1 MRKKSIIGLF
11 VCLLGFGATTTS
23 CEDMLTPDMDRYAM
37 EFSGTDTVGFYL
49 GILREVQE
57 VIEQNVLLGELRG
70 DLAVTTEY
78 SSDSISD
85 IANFRNPE
93 DGDNAL
99 LNRAAYYKVINQC
112 NFYLAKVDTMAV
124 IRGDYYMR
132 KECAQVELIR
142 AWVYMQL
149 VQNYGRV
156 PFITKPV
163 DRANTG
169 WETNPEEGWVDA
181 DNLLD
186 KLKAGVEQAA
196 VYEKTLGFPNYGTF
210 ETGAQSVSHQLLLFP
225 SDVVLGDLYLL
236 RGHSGDYEKAASH
249 YYEYMVDFY
258 YELGRAGEG
267 VAGYNSTSFTTSSD
281 KKYYLAVGSWTT
293 GISTGDIITK
303 VPSASNSFF
312 GMVLTRVPQIYGFDA
327 TSSNTTVGGTNE
339 DGTDAT
345 TTSGRISLLANY
357 KNRQVAPS
365 QYFENLAA
373 SQIVRDYEN
382 YVQVGEEREPQ
393 NVLYPN
399 VGDARLAGSAPYV
412 NTEKGRLRFIQK
424 FGSASVDNSGTSSM
438 IGFSFNY
445 MLPIYRMRQ
454 VYLRYAEAVNRAG
467 FPRYA
472 FTLLRD
478 GLDAEKMPRVLTDS
492 FINIDDEAQT
502 KQECP
507 YLEKGNNLYA
517 QLSVDEV
524 RRAEGVRWL
533 DFSAQYWREGSGSA
547 GRTLFGAHERGCGD
561 SYAVDTLY
569 TYENVVLKRIAD
581 EEART
586 RVEADAQTARMRI
599 LAESDEEAEE
609 PEEPV
614 GPDRSDYT
622 VLPADE
628 PAKASAAEINAMET
642 LIADEMA
649 LETAYEGYRFYD
661 LMRIARHKN
670 ADVSGY
676 YPADYGT
683 QWLAWLVSRRA
694 LKLQPY
700 QNPMEKDESLY
711 SILLNPSNWY
721 LKGPKE

>member
-1 MRKKSIIGLF
+1 MKKKSIIGLF
-11 VCLLGFGATTTS
+11 VCLLGFGTATTS
-23 CEDMLTPDMDRYAM
+23 CEDMLTPDLDRYAL

-57 VIEQNVLLGELRG
+57 VIEQNALLGEIRG

-85 IANFRNPE
+85 IANFRSPE
-93 DGDNAL
+93 DGDNNL

-124 IRGDYYMR
+124 VRGNYYMR

-186 KLKAGVEQAA
+186 KLQAGLEQAA
-196 VYEKTLGFPNYGTF
+196 MYEKTLGFPNYGTF
-210 ETGAQSVSHQLLLFP
+210 ETGNKSITHQLLLFP

-258 YELGRAGEG
+258 EAGRAGEG
-267 VAGYNSTSFTTSSD
+267 TASYGTSNTSFTSSE
-281 KKYYLAVGSWTT
+281 KRYYPSVSNWTT
-293 GISTGDIITK
+293 GISSGDLITM
-303 VPSASNSFF
+303 VPSAANSFF
-312 GMVLTRVPQIYGFDA
+312 GMVLTRVPQVYGFDV
-327 TSSNTTVGGTNE
+327 TSSNTTVGGTND
-339 DGTDAT
+339 DGSDAT
-345 TTSGRISLLANY
+345 TTSGNISLTANY

-373 SQIVRDYEN
+373 SQIVRDYDN
-382 YVQVGEEREPQ
+382 YVQVGEDWEPQ
-393 NVLYPN
+393 NVLYPDLA
-399 VGDARLAGSAPYV
+399 DARLVGSAPYV

-424 FGSASVDNSGTSSM
+424 MGSGSVDNTGVARSFT
-438 IGFSFNY
+438 FNY
-445 MLPIYRMRQ
+445 LLPVYRMRQ

-478 GLDAEKMPRVLTDS
+478 GLDAEMMPRVLTDS
-492 FINIDDEAQT
+492 FINIDDVAQT

-507 YLEKGNNLYA
+507 YLEKGTDLYG

-524 RRAEGVRWL
+524 RRAEGVSWL
-533 DFSAQYWREGSGSA
+533 DFSAQYWLENS
-547 GRTLFGAHERGCGD
+547 GRTVAGAHERGCGD

-586 RVEADAQTARMRI
+586 QVEADAQTARMRI
-599 LAESDEEAEE
+599 LAEAEE
-609 PEEPV
+609 DAEDPEEPTE
-614 GPDRSDYT
+614 PDRSEYA
-622 VLPADE
+622 VLPAAE
-628 PAKASAAEINAMET
+628 PAKASAAEINAVET
-642 LIADEMA
+642 LIAEEMA
-649 LETAYEGYRFYD
+649 LETAYEGFRFYD

-670 ADVSGY
+670 NDLTGY

-694 LKLQPY
+694 LPLKPY
-700 QNPMEKDESLY
+700 ENPSEKDESLY

-721 LKGPKE
+721 LTGPKE

>member
-1 MRKKSIIGLF
+1 MKKKSIIGLF

-37 EFSGTDTVGFYL
+37 EFSGNDTVGFYL

-57 VIEQNVLLGELRG
+57 VIEQNVLLGDLRS

-112 NFYLAKVDTMAV
+112 NFYLAKVDTMAL
-124 IRGDYYMR
+124 IRGNYYMR

-169 WETNPEEGWVDA
+169 WETNPAEGWVDA

-196 VYEKTLGFPNYGTF
+196 LYEKTLGFPNYGTF

-249 YYEYMVDFY
+249 YYDYMVDFY

-267 VAGYNSTSFTTSSD
+267 TAGYISSTSSTSTE
-281 KKYYLAVGSWTT
+281 KTYYPTIDDWTL
-293 GISTGDIITK
+293 GIATGDIITK

-312 GMVLTRVPQIYGFDA
+312 GMVLTRLPQIYGFQVK
-327 TSSNTTVGGTNE
+327 SSNTTVGGTNE
-339 DGTDAT
+339 DGSDAT
-345 TTSGRISLLANY
+345 TTSGRISLLADY
-357 KNRQVAPS
+357 KYRQVAPS

-382 YVQVGEEREPQ
+382 FEQVGEDREPQ
-393 NVLYPN
+393 NVLYPA
-399 VGDARLAGSAPYV
+399 VPDARLVGSAPYV
-412 NTEKGRLRFIQK
+412 DTEKGRLRFIQK
-424 FGSASVDNSGTSSM
+424 FGSAPVNNSG
-438 IGFSFNY
+438 IAFALNFSFKY

-478 GLDAEKMPRVLTDS
+478 GLDADMMPRVLTDS

-507 YLEKGNNLYA
+507 YLEKGSNLYR

-533 DFSAQYWREGSGSA
+533 DFSAQYWMDNS
-547 GRTLFGAHERGCGD
+547 GRTVNGAHERGCGN

-581 EEART
+581 EVART

-599 LAESDEEAEE
+599 LAEGEEEVTD
-609 PEEPV
+609 PEEPAA
-614 GPDRSDYT
+614 PDRSDYT
-622 VLPADE
+622 VLPAAE
-628 PAKASAAEINAMET
+628 PAKASAAEINAVET

-670 ADVSGY
+670 TDPSY
-676 YPADYGT
+676 TADYGT

-700 QNPMEKDESLY
+700 EDPTQKDESLFN
-711 SILLNPSNWY
+711 ILLNPSNWY